1 MATIDDVDTG
11 YISADDEDYDPGAEA
26 AAPDADLDDDDEQ
39 LDADLVASAA
49 REAMLAKDV
58 RSRVEALDAEWD
70 AMNGGTGAPEVVDAA
85 SLNAAL
91 RSVRPRRR
99 RGAPS
104 AESQAAASA
113 ALRANA
119 SAAALVK
126 QTVTFAGETRVIEVR
141 ADLSAAA
148 KESGHKGAAGGGG
161 AVAGLDAA
169 AAELE
174 GGRTLNTLE
183 ASSADWDAKKRK
195 EGFADDVERFAKDGF
210 VARQAFL
217 EQASGAQAASARH
230 IRDAASEV
238 RKRRSNKE
246 FERRMGA
253 AAASSQAKQ

>member
-91 RSVRPRRR
+91 RSVRPSAGGNS
-99 RGAPS
+99 GAP
-104 AESQAAASA
+104 
-113 ALRANA
+113 
-119 SAAALVK
+119 
-126 QTVTFAGETRVIEVR
+126 
-141 ADLSAAA
+141 
-148 KESGHKGAAGGGG
+148 
-161 AVAGLDAA
+161 